1 MSCLEVFP
9 IVICIQCVSTIFVS
23 TQKYHYNLLLYCVQS
38 DEVVMDLTKL
48 FQCSV
53 MEEFDDIM
61 SDSVKSMSINNT
73 SEWWALRTSLDVRMK
88 VNNYN
93 SMSV

>member
-1 MSCLEVFP
+1 M
-9 IVICIQCVSTIFVS
+9 
-23 TQKYHYNLLLYCVQS
+23 QS

-53 MEEFDDIM
+53 MEEFSDIM
-61 SDSVKSMSINNT
+61 SDSVKSMGINNT

-88 VNNYN
+88 VRTTQLCLFRFNNILKRN
-93 SMSV
+93 LDLANH